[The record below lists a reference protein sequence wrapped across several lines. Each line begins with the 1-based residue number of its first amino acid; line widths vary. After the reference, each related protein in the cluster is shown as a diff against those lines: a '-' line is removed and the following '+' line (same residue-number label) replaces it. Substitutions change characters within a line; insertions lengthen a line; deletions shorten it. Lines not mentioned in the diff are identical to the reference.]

1 MRLGWAVIHLLVP
14 MLFVLVGSVT
24 SVDGQYDTWPNG
36 PPKDPGFFPIA
47 VWLQN
52 PRNAAAYEAAG
63 INVFVGLWRG
73 PTEEQ
78 LDQLKAAGMKVVCSQ
93 NQFAIQDGKFE
104 DEFGPYEVHLY
115 RLK

>member
-1 MRLGWAVIHLLVP
+1 MRLGWAVIHLLAP

-52 PRNAAAYEAAG
+52 PRNAAAYEAQESMYLLACG
-63 INVFVGLWRG
+63 VARPKSSLISSKRR
-73 PTEEQ
+73 
-78 LDQLKAAGMKVVCSQ
+78 A
-93 NQFAIQDGKFE
+93 
-104 DEFGPYEVHLY
+104 
-115 RLK
+115 